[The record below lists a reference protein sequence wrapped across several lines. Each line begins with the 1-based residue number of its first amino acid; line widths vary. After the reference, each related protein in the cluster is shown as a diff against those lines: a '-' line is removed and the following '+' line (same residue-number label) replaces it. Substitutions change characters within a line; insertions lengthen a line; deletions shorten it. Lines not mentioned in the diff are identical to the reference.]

1 MSIGRFEQPAVL
13 TDAAATVH
21 PFPQRFFLILQFL
34 QGHLQ
39 QRPDIVFDQFL
50 YGLPDER
57 PIGQLPVDR
66 SRAAWRH
73 IVADAAAVY
82 TAMADVKAQS
92 NYQRSKKI
100 QNILD
105 MQEIYQQILKDK
117 ECVTLK
123 DLAVTGRDLM
133 ELGMEP
139 GKELGDTLNEL
150 LEKVIDAPER
160 NTKEYLCKYVRK
172 KLKK

>member
-1 MSIGRFEQPAVL
+1 
-13 TDAAATVH
+13 
-21 PFPQRFFLILQFL
+21 
-34 QGHLQ
+34 
-39 QRPDIVFDQFL
+39 
-50 YGLPDER
+50 
-57 PIGQLPVDR
+57 
-66 SRAAWRH
+66 
-73 IVADAAAVY
+73 
-82 TAMADVKAQS
+82 MADVKAQS

-123 DLAVTGRDLM
+123 DLAVTGRDLI

>member
-1 MSIGRFEQPAVL
+1 
-13 TDAAATVH
+13 
-21 PFPQRFFLILQFL
+21 
-34 QGHLQ
+34 
-39 QRPDIVFDQFL
+39 
-50 YGLPDER
+50 
-57 PIGQLPVDR
+57 
-66 SRAAWRH
+66 
-73 IVADAAAVY
+73 
-82 TAMADVKAQS
+82 MADVKAQS

>member
-1 MSIGRFEQPAVL
+1 
-13 TDAAATVH
+13 
-21 PFPQRFFLILQFL
+21 
-34 QGHLQ
+34 
-39 QRPDIVFDQFL
+39 
-50 YGLPDER
+50 
-57 PIGQLPVDR
+57 
-66 SRAAWRH
+66 
-73 IVADAAAVY
+73 
-82 TAMADVKAQS
+82 MANPSHQTFYPHYVS
-92 NYQRSKKI
+92 RSKR
-100 QNILD
+100 L
-105 MQEIYQQILKDK
+105 QEIYQQILKDK

>member
-1 MSIGRFEQPAVL
+1 
-13 TDAAATVH
+13 
-21 PFPQRFFLILQFL
+21 
-34 QGHLQ
+34 
-39 QRPDIVFDQFL
+39 
-50 YGLPDER
+50 
-57 PIGQLPVDR
+57 
-66 SRAAWRH
+66 
-73 IVADAAAVY
+73 
-82 TAMADVKAQS
+82 MADVKAQS

-160 NTKEYLCKYVRK
+160 NTKEYLCK
-172 KLKK
+172 